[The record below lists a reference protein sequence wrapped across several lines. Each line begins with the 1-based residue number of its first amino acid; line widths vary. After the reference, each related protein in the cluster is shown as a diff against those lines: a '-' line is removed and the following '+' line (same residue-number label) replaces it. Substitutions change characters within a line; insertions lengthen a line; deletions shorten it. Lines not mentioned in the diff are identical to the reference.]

1 MELDD
6 FLRELLLFLNKEF
19 NIIKNTSN
27 DKCKKSEK
35 QINSEIQVGF
45 CTTGNKN
52 SIYISENEGTGP
64 GYGQCNFNS
73 DSIKGFIDKYKAESC
88 KDADLKKRLNNY
100 KLKIVN
106 RPQNLDGKLHAE
118 MNIIRG
124 VLQDMN
130 KSNDY
135 SNITTL
141 YLKGK
146 KTPCANCKKFIDTL
160 NKDLA
165 NFIEVI
171 VSDPTSTDGERK
183 HPKDWCNP
191 MNYFEGK
198 FKIPV
203 AIDGLK
209 SIS

>member
-6 FLRELLLFLNKEF
+6 FLRELLLFLKEF

-52 SIYISENEGTGP
+52 SIYISENKGTGHAYEP
-64 GYGQCNFNS
+64 CNFNS

-100 KLKIVN
+100 ELKIVN

-135 SNITTL
+135 SKITTL

-171 VSDPTSTDGERK
+171 VSDPTSTDGERQ

-191 MNYFEGK
+191 MNYFEGE
-198 FKIPV
+198 FKIPM